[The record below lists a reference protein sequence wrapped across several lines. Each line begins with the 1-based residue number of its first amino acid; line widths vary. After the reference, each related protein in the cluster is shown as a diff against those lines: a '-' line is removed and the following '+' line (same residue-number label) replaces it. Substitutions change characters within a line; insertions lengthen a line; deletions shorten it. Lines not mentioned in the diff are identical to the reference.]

1 MEEMAIRD
9 LHRVDK
15 PREKLARYGV
25 QKLSD
30 QELVSVLLGSG
41 TKSAG
46 VLELSRTLL
55 TKFPLISLSQ
65 TPMDILQS
73 IPGIGQ
79 AKASILLAAFEL
91 SKRITDLSTATVVTA
106 ADVWNSVHDIRNQ
119 TKEHFVIV
127 LLNSRNQIIK
137 YEVVSIGLVDTSIIH
152 PREVFEPA
160 IKHVASAVILVHN
173 HPSGQLDP
181 SDADIRTTKQLVE
194 CGKLLG
200 IPVVDHVIVTSD
212 GYLSFVQK
220 GIVL

>member
-1 MEEMAIRD
+1 MTIRD

-55 TKFPLISLSQ
+55 TKFPLTTLSQ
-65 TPMDILQS
+65 APMDILQS

>member
-1 MEEMAIRD
+1 MGEMAIRD

-55 TKFPLISLSQ
+55 TKFPLTTLSQ
-65 TPMDILQS
+65 APMDILQS

-119 TKEHFVIV
+119 TKEHFVVV

>member
-1 MEEMAIRD
+1 MEEMTIRD

-55 TKFPLISLSQ
+55 TKFPLTTLSQ
-65 TPMDILQS
+65 APMDILQS

>member
-55 TKFPLISLSQ
+55 TKFPLTTLSQ
-65 TPMDILQS
+65 APMDILQS

>member
-1 MEEMAIRD
+1 MGEMAIRD

-55 TKFPLISLSQ
+55 TKFPLTTLSQ
-65 TPMDILQS
+65 APMDILQS